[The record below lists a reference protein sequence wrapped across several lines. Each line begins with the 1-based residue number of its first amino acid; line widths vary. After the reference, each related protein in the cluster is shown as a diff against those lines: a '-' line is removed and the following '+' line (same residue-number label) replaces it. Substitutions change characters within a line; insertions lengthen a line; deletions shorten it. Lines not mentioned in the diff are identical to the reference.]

1 MKNLKILYIIISLL
15 SAVGIVACGSG
26 GSGDGSSSN
35 GTTSIRSEG
44 TITGF
49 GSVYVGQTRFD
60 TGGATILRDGDR
72 VSEDDLRVGMVVEV
86 YGTYDDDGCQADSI
100 EYDKTL
106 KGPIGSITSLD
117 PETKELEILGKRVIV
132 GKGKTKFEDTSFDDL
147 AVGMYVEAS
156 GYTYSS
162 GALMAT
168 YLEKD
173 SDDFDSD
180 EDEIEIEGYIA
191 ALDTDAETFELDSY
205 LIDYSQAEFDDLSP
219 DDLKD
224 GLFVE
229 VEGMLEN
236 AGTIKAFEIESDD
249 QDYDDGDEV
258 EVEGY
263 IQEVFSETEFQVNG
277 FYVQIT
283 ENTELDDGTL
293 DNIQVDARVEV
304 EGRMEENILMAY
316 EVGFEDDD

>member
-1 MKNLKILYIIISLL
+1 MKNLKILYAIISLL
-15 SAVGIVACGSG
+15 LAIGIVACGSG
-26 GSGDGSSSN
+26 GGSSSN
-35 GTTSIRSEG
+35 GTTSIRSLG

-60 TGGATILRDGDR
+60 TGGAKILRDGDR

-86 YGTYDDDGCQADSI
+86 YGTCDVDDCQADTI
-100 EYDKTL
+100 KYDKTL
-106 KGPIGSITSLD
+106 KGPIGSIRSLD

-132 GKGKTKFEDTSFDDL
+132 RKGKTKFEDTSFDDL
-147 AVGMYVEAS
+147 AVGMYVEAC

-180 EDEIEIEGYIA
+180 EDEIEIEGYVE

-249 QDYDDGDEV
+249 QDYDDGYEV

-304 EGRMEENILMAY
+304 EGHMVENILMAY

>member
-1 MKNLKILYIIISLL
+1 MKNLKILFMIISLL

-26 GSGDGSSSN
+26 DGSSSN
-35 GTTSIRSEG
+35 GTTSIRSVG

-86 YGTYDDDGCQADSI
+86 YGTYDDGDCQADTI
-100 EYDKTL
+100 DYDKTL
-106 KGPIGSITSLD
+106 KGPIDSITLLD

-147 AVGMYVEAS
+147 AVDMYVEAS
-156 GYTYSS
+156 GHIYSS

-180 EDEIEIEGYIA
+180 EDEIEIEGYVA
-191 ALDTDAETFELDSY
+191 VPNKDAKTFELDSY

-219 DDLKD
+219 DDLKE

-249 QDYDDGDEV
+249 QDCDDGDEV

-263 IQEVFSETEFQVNG
+263 IQEVFSKTEFKVNG

-316 EVGFEDDD
+316 EVGFEYDD